1 MSQGWAIVTGA
12 SSGIGES
19 LAKQLAARGHRLILV
34 ARRRERLERLAAGL
48 ATESVIVCAD
58 LSSPDGVRAVVEAV
72 GSRDLEI
79 LVNNAGFGGFCA
91 FGSQQPE
98 RISEMVRLNVLAVV
112 ELTHALLPKLLA
124 RGDGRIVNIG
134 SVAAFFRVPGM
145 ALYGATKEFVV
156 SFSLALDAEVRG
168 KGVSVTAVCPG
179 PVETEFNEN
188 AGISLRNNRLVTL
201 SADECARFALRAMDA
216 RRGIA
221 VPHAIMKAGVV
232 ASRLIP
238 SQLGPR
244 VTLTAMRWIGLART
258 VGLS

>member
-1 MSQGWAIVTGA
+1 MAKGWAVVTGA

-19 LAKQLAARGHRLILV
+19 LAKMLAARGHPILLV
-34 ARRRERLERLAAGL
+34 ARRRERLEKLAAAL
-48 ATESVIVCAD
+48 PTETAIVCAD
-58 LSSPDGVRAVVEAV
+58 LSLPEGVRAVVEAV
-72 GSRDLEI
+72 QGRDLEI
-79 LVNNAGFGGFCA
+79 LINNAGFGGFCA
-91 FGSQQPE
+91 FPVQKSE
-98 RISEMVRLNVLAVV
+98 RVSEMVRLNVLAVV
-112 ELTHALLPKLLA
+112 ELTHALLPMLLA
-124 RGDGRIVNIG
+124 RGDGRIVNIA

-145 ALYGATKEFVV
+145 SLYGATKEFVV

-168 KGVSVTAVCPG
+168 QGVSVTAVCPG

-188 AGISLRNNRLVTL
+188 AGISVRTSRLVTL
-201 SADECARFALRAMDA
+201 TADECARFALRAMDA

-221 VPHAIMKAGVV
+221 VPHPVMKLGAV

-244 VTLTAMRWIGLART
+244 VTLTAMKWVGLART